1 MKPRPNA
8 RQHGPACRANRRT
21 KSFSALSTSIKKPIQ
36 TQAQKA
42 QAAIKTMNEKN
53 SIPTPSVSSHNKL
66 DPIAVLREELAAAAL
81 CHGLERVEDLTE
93 ELVRRYVQRLGG
105 LNVYVRNARVRERER
120 VANEIRASFDGCNA
134 RELARKYGLSL
145 RQIQRIVLSG

>member
-1 MKPRPNA
+1 
-8 RQHGPACRANRRT
+8 
-21 KSFSALSTSIKKPIQ
+21 
-36 TQAQKA
+36 
-42 QAAIKTMNEKN
+42 MNEKN